1 MEAVAKRIK
10 KHEGFRLNTYN
21 LEYSTADGKYI
32 KEDFKTG
39 GYGHRMLQGEVAPD
53 TREGW
58 EEVFAK
64 DFRKSF
70 EEASKLV
77 DKDNIDPVALGI
89 VTEMVYQMGSEG
101 VSNFKNTLKF
111 INNKDYASAST
122 EMLDSKWAKQ
132 TPDRAVKLSSLMLSI
147 SK

>member
-1 MEAVAKRIK
+1 MEAVANRIK

-58 EEVFAK
+58 EEIFAK

-70 EEASKLV
+70 EEAGKLV

-89 VTEMVYQMGSEG
+89 VTEMVYQMGFEG
-101 VSNFKNTLKF
+101 VSNFKNTLNF

-122 EMLDSKWAKQ
+122 EMLNSKWARQ
-132 TPDRAVKLSSLMLSI
+132 TPDRAVKLANLMLSI
-147 SK
+147 K